1 MNDEFILAIA
11 FVYLL
16 LNIISF
22 TLFGADKRR
31 AIKDRYRISE
41 ATLIV
46 SGLFGPFG
54 ALAGMKLFRHK
65 TRKPLFKVI
74 YVFAA
79 VHIVLIIFL
88 IWEFCPF

>member
-1 MNDEFILAIA
+1 MNDELILAIA
-11 FVYLL
+11 VVYLI
-16 LNIISF
+16 LNVISF

-46 SGLFGPFG
+46 SGFLGPFG
-54 ALAGMKLFRHK
+54 ALAGMRLFRHK

-74 YVFAA
+74 YVFVAI
-79 VHIVLIIFL
+79 HIVLIIVL
-88 IWEFCPF
+88 AWEFFPF